1 MNKLKIFKI
10 VITSLNFVLCVIAM
24 VFSILYGTTKIGAYT
39 YAATGCFLVVAVLC
53 VSLFLNPP
61 GILPIEY
68 IFSWYSTESG
78 KKSCPSFACSDIVTL
93 TITTV
98 RKFGKNTFD
107 AHENEEKDKNK
118 EKKD

>member
-53 VSLFLNPP
+53 V
-61 GILPIEY
+61 ILL
-68 IFSWYSTESG
+68 
-78 KKSCPSFACSDIVTL
+78 IVEK
-93 TITTV
+93 
-98 RKFGKNTFD
+98 KFGKDTPD
-107 AHENEEKDKNK
+107 AYENEEKDKNK